1 MPAGVPRGHG
11 LPSLESDSGTAGAS
25 GRATTVAALAGLI
38 GFALLLRLA
47 LFQGFQGGDDGTY
60 IFDAHLLA
68 QGHFVPHSNQ
78 WDVRIGIIAPLA
90 LVILLF
96 DLHTWSVALYP
107 LLLSLLSLP
116 LIYALGAVL
125 WRRDVGLLA
134 ALLLACF
141 PQDIYYATMPYP
153 DQIGAFYGALA
164 VLLAL
169 LSRASAAAGRRG
181 GLAALC
187 GLTLVG
193 SYLTRETN
201 LVFVPICLLAA
212 WQGEVGD
219 NGRRTAII
227 LAIVVAALAVESLVY
242 RQITGDP
249 LFRLQAIRH
258 HTGGLHSVS
267 PLQYLL
273 RWPAVLLNPG
283 YPQTF
288 LYVLLSFWS
297 MLALRRCAAQPQEQF
312 LLIWLLGILAIFAF
326 AIISLH
332 PLTPLLEVEPR
343 YLSVVAYP
351 AILLIARALWQTYAR
366 GTARLDS
373 RAAATK
379 VGQRA

>member
-1 MPAGVPRGHG
+1 MPAHVPQEGGLTSPESSRGTTRGH
-11 LPSLESDSGTAGAS
+11 SK
-25 GRATTVAALAGLI
+25 ATTTVVLVAI
-38 GFALLLRLA
+38 TGFALLLRLV
-47 LFQGFQGGDDGTY
+47 LFQGFHGGDDGTY

-90 LVILLF
+90 LAILLF
-96 DLHTWSVALYP
+96 DPHTWSVALYP

-116 LIYALGAVL
+116 LIYALGTVL
-125 WRRDVGLLA
+125 CRGEVGLLA

-141 PQDIYYATMPYP
+141 PQDIYYATTPYP
-153 DQIGAFYGALA
+153 DLTGAFYGALA

-169 LSRASAAAGRRG
+169 LSKAAKDAGKRG
-181 GLAALC
+181 MLAALC

-201 LVFVPICLLAA
+201 LVFVPICLLAT
-212 WQGEVGD
+212 WQGGVGD
-219 NGRRTAII
+219 NGRRLVII
-227 LAIVVAALAVESLVY
+227 LAIVAAAFAVESIVY

-249 LFRLQAIRH
+249 LFRLRAIRH
-258 HTGGLHSVS
+258 HTSGLHGVS

-288 LYVLLSFWS
+288 LYVLLSLWS
-297 MLALRRCAAQPQEQF
+297 IIALRRRAAQPQVRF
-312 LLIWLLGILAIFAF
+312 LLIWLLGILGLFAF
-326 AIISLH
+326 ALISLH
-332 PLTPLLEVEPR
+332 PLTPLVEVEPR

-351 AILLIARALWQTYAR
+351 AILLIAQALWQTYAR
-366 GTARLDS
+366 GTARDS
-373 RAAATK
+373 RAAVTQ